1 MVLNI
6 GAKFEGK
13 LMCAFKNVIRNFANF
28 YHSMFEKSKNW
39 NFDGILLSKVE
50 NIKENYVS
58 RQWRMMQN
66 LKRNW
71 LVSSKLIW
79 IWWILTQA
87 LRYLKNLYFNGLL
100 LTKIYVWAKKV
111 QRSYV
116 WFYWILMQNLKENWR
131 VLSKMNEEFC
141 KFSPEQTWNSKNW
154 DFDGILLSTVENVW
168 A

>member
-13 LMCAFKNVIRNFANF
+13 LMCTFKNGIRNFANF
-28 YHSMFEKSKNW
+28 YHSMFEKPKNW

-50 NIKENYVS
+50 NIKEDYVS

-87 LRYLKNLYFNGLL
+87 LANLKNLYFNGLL

-131 VLSKMNEEFC
+131 MLSKM
-141 KFSPEQTWNSKNW
+141 TW
-154 DFDGILLSTVENVW
+154 GI
-168 A
+168 